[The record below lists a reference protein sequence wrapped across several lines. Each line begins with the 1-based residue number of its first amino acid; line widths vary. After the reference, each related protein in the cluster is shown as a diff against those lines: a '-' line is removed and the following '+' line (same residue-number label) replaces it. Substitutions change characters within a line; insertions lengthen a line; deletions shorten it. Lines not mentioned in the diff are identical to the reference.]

1 MTSYADGVG
10 IGQINAILK
19 SHDKN
24 MAALCVSCGESKIKF
39 HSLRSKMKKYLYA
52 EYLPANALRRIS
64 TADYEVLSENGRI
77 VPNVVTGHLIYF
89 YIECTLDV

>member
-10 IGQINAILK
+10 IGQNNAILK

-64 TADYEVLSENGRI
+64 TA
-77 VPNVVTGHLIYF
+77 LITRF
-89 YIECTLDV
+89 SAKMAV